1 MEWFTVLFSFGQ
13 CSEAQRVF
21 LLWRDWRWT
30 GAQSNCPTQF
40 KQSQVSSPG
49 KSSQFTV
56 NIYSHQELNV
66 TPWPKILL
74 RNTYFVLLFFYVF
87 IELMKIMNGN
97 VKFILFFMCLK
108 NVLLKKNK
116 KEHFENTLNLNWE
129 EYQAG
134 YLYYNGLGNVFRM
147 KGCHIV
153 WWKLKWP
160 TYRGLNSKT
169 PRKSKWKKWCSRLVH
184 FAEISLQ
191 QLKMVLFNLYGPPR
205 ACMHAWH
212 RGMLLMRWGMA
223 SLVGLDQGITELLES
238 LRCNLAAKHN
248 VPEVFCWI

>member
-1 MEWFTVLFSFGQ
+1 MEWYTVLFSFDQ

-30 GAQSNCPTQF
+30 GAQSDCPAQF

-56 NIYSHQELNV
+56 NIYSHQEINV
-66 TPWPKILL
+66 TPWPESLL
-74 RNTYFVLLFFYVF
+74 RNTYFVFFFFLCLYWINENNVF
-87 IELMKIMNGN
+87 IQFKKCMNGKVFVFHVFN
-97 VKFILFFMCLK
+97 KYTAQ
-108 NVLLKKNK
+108 KNK

-134 YLYYNGLGNVFRM
+134 YLYWNGLGNVFRT

-191 QLKMVLFNLYGPPR
+191 QLKMVLFSLYAPHVLVCMPDIG
-205 ACMHAWH
+205 AC
-212 RGMLLMRWGMA
+212 
-223 SLVGLDQGITELLES
+223 S
-238 LRCNLAAKHN
+238 
-248 VPEVFCWI
+248 